1 MRGNYFRVIML
12 TLFLMP
18 MLLQA
23 QKESSVKLGLRVAPA
38 LSWINPSTDGY
49 ESEGMRFGISAGL
62 ITDFYFAKN
71 YAISTGFSFLFPSGK
86 MTYRDRLLRNNDTV
100 EGVFHNKYKF
110 SYFEIPLMIKMRTN
124 QFGNFSF
131 FGQVG
136 FGTGFRM
143 KASADVEFTPDG
155 GTAQTSDPEINN
167 KTTLMRESV
176 IAGIGLE
183 FHVDKSTC
191 LFAGINYSG
200 ALNSVL
206 KGKNGIP
213 NEDGTLNDVKGLS
226 NFLELSI
233 GVLF

>member
-1 MRGNYFRVIML
+1 MRGHHIRVFTL
-12 TLFLMP
+12 TLLLLP
-18 MLLQA
+18 LVLQA

-38 LSWINPSTDGY
+38 LSWINPGTDGY
-49 ESEGMRFGISAGL
+49 ESEGIRFGISAGL

-86 MTYRDRLLRNNDTV
+86 MTYRDILRRENDTV
-100 EGVFHNKYKF
+100 EGVMHNKYKF

-143 KASADVEFTPDG
+143 KATADVEFTPDG
-155 GTAQTSDPEINN
+155 GTPQTSEPEINN

-183 FHVDKSTC
+183 FHVDKSTR
-191 LFAGINYSG
+191 LFGGVNYSG
-200 ALNSVL
+200 ALNNIF

-213 NEDGTLNDVKGLS
+213 NEEGTLNDVKGMS
-226 NFLELSI
+226 NFVELSI